1 MRQLELFSF
10 AEDTAPVITQQEA
23 DTAFAT
29 AAHAGE
35 TDSRDTHPAAGEEM
49 IVPVRIPK
57 LYGMANSSENQ
68 AAGSEQAPVT
78 PGHAVMT
85 GENNTADADTAN
97 TGEPLTPAAAPAS
110 ADEVVFSDN
119 KIAVK
124 IKRKPVAKETE
135 TVAPVQETDHPTA
148 QPATAFPA
156 AEQPSP
162 EEAQANLPAPVNE
175 APAAPGLSHDT
186 APDPATAETPAAIET
201 TGEAEEN
208 NTPAIAA
215 TISEAEET
223 VNTAASAEHETEQVP
238 VPAAEMASETEEPVG
253 IAATVPEP
261 VTEHLPAPAAE
272 AITAAEATA
281 EQPPVTTG
289 TGTKENM
296 LPAAEEEPE
305 SGGLPEPE
313 MDSFTA
319 PAAPKTT
326 RPAKTAKRAAAQN
339 ERAAV
344 IKTIEPITQAKKR
357 GRKSFKE
364 IDAEL
369 DLVNVPDDDALYE
382 KQYYPISTVAGWF
395 NVNTSLLRY
404 WENEFDIL
412 RPRKNRKGD
421 RLFRPEDVKNLQVIY
436 YLLRQRKFT
445 IEGAKEYLKANRK
458 KADTQTQLVQSLTKF
473 RSFLLEL
480 KAHL

>member
-35 TDSRDTHPAAGEEM
+35 TDSRDTHPAAGEEV

-57 LYGMANSSENQ
+57 LYGMANSNENQ
-68 AAGSEQAPVT
+68 ATGSEQVPVT
-78 PGHAVMT
+78 PGSAVLT

-97 TGEPLTPAAAPAS
+97 AGAPQQPASAPAS

-124 IKRKPVAKETE
+124 IKRKPAVAKETE
-135 TVAPVQETDHPTA
+135 TVAPVQETG
-148 QPATAFPA
+148 QPVVPA
-156 AEQPSP
+156 VAGQPSP
-162 EEAQANLPAPVNE
+162 EAEQAHLPAPVNE
-175 APAAPGLSHDT
+175 APAAPELAHDEGEV
-186 APDPATAETPAAIET
+186 PEPATAATPAAVET

-208 NTPAIAA
+208 NAPAIAA
-215 TISEAEET
+215 TIDEAEET
-223 VNTAASAEHETEQVP
+223 VNTAASATEHIS
-238 VPAAEMASETEEPVG
+238 VPAAEMASEPAEMVG
-253 IAATVPEP
+253 TAATAPEP
-261 VTEHLPAPAAE
+261 VAEHLPAPAVQATTEAE
-272 AITAAEATA
+272 TTAT
-281 EQPPVTTG
+281 QPPVTTG
-289 TGTKENM
+289 AEENM
-296 LPAAEEEPE
+296 LPPAEEEPE
-305 SGGLPEPE
+305 TGGLPEPE
-313 MDSFTA
+313 MESFTT
-319 PAAPKTT
+319 PAAPKTS
-326 RPAKTAKRAAAQN
+326 RPAKTGK
-339 ERAAV
+339 RAAV